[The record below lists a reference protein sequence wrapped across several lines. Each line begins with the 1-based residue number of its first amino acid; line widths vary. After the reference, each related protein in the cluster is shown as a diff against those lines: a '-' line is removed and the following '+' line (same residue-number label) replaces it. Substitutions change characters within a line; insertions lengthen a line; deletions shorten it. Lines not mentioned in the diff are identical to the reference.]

1 MTSKFFSLEIFQNFI
16 MNDRLIF
23 FFLFFRSGYNKWRD
37 AMKPTQIL
45 SKLCKEG
52 KIDGPVYSNGKVSI
66 GRKTFSLSNEE
77 MECYVHSKG
86 K

>member
-1 MTSKFFSLEIFQNFI
+1 
-16 MNDRLIF
+16 
-23 FFLFFRSGYNKWRD
+23 
-37 AMKPTQIL
+37 MKPTQIL

-52 KIDGPVYSNGKVSI
+52 KIDGPVYSHGKVSI
-66 GRKTFSLSNEE
+66 RRKTFSLSNEE